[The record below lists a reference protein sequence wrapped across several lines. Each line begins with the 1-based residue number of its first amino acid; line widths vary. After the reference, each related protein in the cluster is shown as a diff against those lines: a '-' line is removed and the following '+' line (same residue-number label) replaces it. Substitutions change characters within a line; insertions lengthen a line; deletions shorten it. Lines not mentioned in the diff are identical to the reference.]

1 MPTTIIILL
10 LIVVVVAIGWKLL
23 QARRGND
30 TPTAVPHL
38 HKDEAQEVGNALRKQ
53 APPPPV
59 SQPRLDGAQVAASA
73 EFRRLIAAGLR
84 IEAIKYY
91 HAATGCGLAEAKA
104 ALDKAVEEQNN

>member
-1 MPTTIIILL
+1 MPATIIILL
-10 LIVVVVAIGWKLL
+10 LIVVVVVAVGWKLL

-38 HKDEAQEVGNALRKQ
+38 HIGEAQEVVNALRKQ
-53 APPPPV
+53 PAPPV
-59 SQPRLDGAQVAASA
+59 RPRLDGGQVAASA

-91 HAATGCGLAEAKA
+91 HTATGCGLAEAKA
-104 ALDKAVEEQNN
+104 ALDKAVEEQGK